1 MARTLI
7 VGDVHGCAAELGALL
22 ERIGPTRVILLGDLF
37 TKGPDPR
44 GVWDLVQ
51 RWGAESVL
59 GNHDDTVLRRW
70 RPGRDLPRAA
80 FRWLEERPVT
90 VRGRRW
96 IAVHAG
102 IHPHKGVE
110 ATSRRRAMYEK
121 DYAGAPWWSRYQG
134 RELVLH
140 GHDAARGLI
149 DRRPYTLG
157 LDTGCVKGGGL
168 TGYLLE
174 QDRLVSV
181 PSRAWA

>member
-1 MARTLI
+1 MSRTLI
-7 VGDVHGCAAELGALL
+7 VGDVHGCAAELSELL
-22 ERIGPTRVILLGDLF
+22 TDTRPRRVILLGDLF

-44 GVWDLVQ
+44 GVWALIR
-51 RWGAESVL
+51 RWGAEAVL
-59 GNHDDTVLRRW
+59 GNHDDLVLERW
-70 RPGRDLPRAA
+70 RPGRDLPAEA
-80 FRWLEERPVT
+80 FQWLRERPLT
-90 VRGRRW
+90 VRGRGW

-102 IHPHKGVE
+102 IHPTQGLR
-110 ATSRRRAMYEK
+110 ATSRRRAL
-121 DYAGAPWWSRYQG
+121 YAKEWRGAPWWSRYQG

-140 GHDAARGLI
+140 GHDAARGLV